1 MSTAVVQQVDLVST
15 ALDTRKLA
23 GLNRRIEADHA
34 APADVAQEFAAANG
48 LTKKVDLRITYGL
61 TIGTTGLPEQ
71 QVVAH
76 LYRISLEAA
85 GYRTTVST
93 LADRAALH
101 TALTSR
107 SITLA
112 PEYTGSYAAFL
123 NDRARGEPNRF
134 AAPEFA
140 AQSLAYRGG
149 ELGLSFGLASPAAAQ
164 DVLAVSKAFADKY
177 HVTSLDEFARACSGT
192 ATVLGGPSECPA
204 GYPCRQSLA
213 DVYALRAGAFTE
225 LPDRGPA
232 ARAALAGGTVSLAL
246 ISSSDPAFA

>member
-1 MSTAVVQQVDLVST
+1 MRRDGVVAAVVQQLDLVST

-85 GYRTTVST
+85 GYRTTVRT

-101 TALTSR
+101 VALTSG
-107 SITLA
+107 SVTLA

-123 NDRARGEPNRF
+123 NDRARGEF
-134 AAPEFA
+134 A
-140 AQSLAYRGG
+140 
-149 ELGLSFGLASPAAAQ
+149 
-164 DVLAVSKAFADKY
+164 
-177 HVTSLDEFARACSGT
+177 HACSGT
-192 ATVLGGPSECPA
+192 ATVLGGPAECPA
-204 GYPCRQSLA
+204 GFPCRQSLA
-213 DVYALRAGAFTE
+213 DVYALRPGAFTE

-232 ARAALAGGTVSLAL
+232 ARAALTGGTVSLAL